1 MRQLNYACFCSNL
14 IWASAKIWI
23 YKGGCLHMKKVLMFV
38 YDSFAEFEI
47 SILITCL
54 NGSDY
59 ELVTC
64 SPYAFGQ
71 TVTSTG
77 KLKIMPD
84 LTVNEINPD
93 DYSALIIPGGNP
105 YHLLENT
112 EVTDMI
118 RSFFDNKKLIGA
130 ICGGPALLGAAGI
143 LNQVKYTASLT
154 QNDTQFLSVMNWNN
168 KADKHLVADQN
179 VITATGSNYII
190 FAEEVLRQL
199 NIVPAEEKTPLQYFK
214 EPSMS

>member
-1 MRQLNYACFCSNL
+1 MLVFVVNSYEQVLKFGY
-14 IWASAKIWI
+14 I
-23 YKGGCLHMKKVLMFV
+23 KGGQAMKKILLFV

-64 SPYAFGQ
+64 SPYSSDRA
-71 TVTSTG
+71 VTSAG

-84 LTVNEINPD
+84 ITANEVDPD

-105 YHLLENT
+105 YHLLEDSD
-112 EVTDMI
+112 VTNMI
-118 RSFFDNKKLIGA
+118 RTFFDSHKLIGA
-130 ICGGPALLGAAGI
+130 ICGGPALLGAAGV
-143 LNQVKYTASLT
+143 LNHVKYTASLT
-154 QNDTQFLSVMNWNN
+154 QNDTQYLPVMNWDN
-168 KADKHLVADQN
+168 KKEEHLVTDQN
-179 VITATGSNYII
+179 VVTATGSNYII
-190 FAEEVLRQL
+190 FAEEMLRQL
-199 NIVPAEEKTPLQYFK
+199 KIVPADEKSPLQYFK

>member
-1 MRQLNYACFCSNL
+1 MLVFVVNSYEQVLKFGY
-14 IWASAKIWI
+14 K
-23 YKGGCLHMKKVLMFV
+23 KGGQDMKKVLLFV

-64 SPYAFGQ
+64 SPYSSGRAI
-71 TVTSTG
+71 TSAG

-84 LTVNEINPD
+84 ITVNEVDPD
-93 DYSALIIPGGNP
+93 DYYALIIPGGNP
-105 YHLLENT
+105 YHLLEDT
-112 EVTDMI
+112 SVTNMI
-118 RSFFDNKKLIGA
+118 RTFFDIHKLIGA

-143 LNQVKYTASLT
+143 LNHVKYTASLT
-154 QNDTQFLSVMNWNN
+154 QDDTQYLPVMNWDN
-168 KADKHLVADQN
+168 KEEEHLVTGQN
-179 VITATGSNYII
+179 VVTATGSNYVI

-199 NIVPAEEKTPLQYFK
+199 KIVPAEEKSPLQYFK
-214 EPSMS
+214 EPSIS

>member
-1 MRQLNYACFCSNL
+1 
-14 IWASAKIWI
+14 
-23 YKGGCLHMKKVLMFV
+23 MKKVLLFV

-64 SPYAFGQ
+64 SPYSSGR
-71 TVTSTG
+71 TVTSAG
-77 KLKIMPD
+77 KLKVMPD
-84 LTVNEINPD
+84 ITANEVDPD
-93 DYSALIIPGGNP
+93 DYFALIIPGGNP
-105 YHLLENT
+105 LIEDT
-112 EVTDMI
+112 GVTNMI
-118 RSFFDNKKLIGA
+118 RTFFDKHKLIGA

-143 LNQVKYTASLT
+143 LNHVKYTASLT
-154 QNDTQFLSVMNWNN
+154 QNDTQYLPVMNWDN
-168 KADKHLVADQN
+168 KEEQHLVADQN
-179 VITATGSNYII
+179 VVTATGSNYII

-199 NIVPAEEKTPLQYFK
+199 KIVPADEKNPLQYFK